1 MKWHEDSTSKQFGE
15 FERNF
20 FFVIAELD
28 ENDDDPT
35 HEKTETIT
43 ALVAASTQ
51 VQHSVGRAIEDWY

>member
-1 MKWHEDSTSKQFGE
+1 MKWHEDSTRKQFGE
-15 FERNF
+15 FE

-35 HEKTETIT
+35 HDKTETIT
-43 ALVAASTQ
+43 ALVAASTL